1 MIETQSHSVT
11 AAKPHTAYPS
21 WRRRRY
27 VVDARSQLRAGILV
41 GCLTLAL
48 LVLLNI
54 SIFTG
59 HSTDRGSWVLFLTG
73 SMVFFAGIVAIGV
86 LETHRTAGPAF
97 AIRRTID
104 AVRNGERG
112 ARVRLRR
119 SDHLQ
124 ELADAVNA
132 LATAIDRERGERDDQ
147 SASAGSAT
155 PAS

>member
-1 MIETQSHSVT
+1 MTETELRDGTAIE
-11 AAKPHTAYPS
+11 AGKYPA

-41 GCLTLAL
+41 GSLTLGL
-48 LVLLNI
+48 LVLLNL
-54 SIFTG
+54 SVFTG
-59 HSTDRGSWVLFLTG
+59 RDSGATSWALLITG
-73 SMVFFAGIVAIGV
+73 SVVFFTGIVAIGI
-86 LETHRTAGPAF
+86 LESHRTAGAAF

-104 AVRNGERG
+104 AVRDGQRG

-119 SDHLQ
+119 GDHLQ

-132 LATAIDRERGERDDQ
+132 LAVALDEERRGRNDQRE
-147 SASAGSAT
+147 SAGSES